1 MFTYPKSFTWDADE
15 EACDWCN
22 NAMEDS
28 IWALFNVNIT
38 NEMALDA
45 SDELSEILI
54 NHGDAGIAEAGGAFD
69 KDIAEWITKLITK
82 HIDDEN
88 WKPSEGCIE
97 DLAEDIRNWVLH
109 WPKWRGV
116 NRETGEVNMAEVPAF

>member
-1 MFTYPKSFTWDADE
+1 MFNVSEKLHMGCSDE

-69 KDIAEWITKLITK
+69 KA
-82 HIDDEN
+82 
-88 WKPSEGCIE
+88 S
-97 DLAEDIRNWVLH
+97 RNGLQS
-109 WPKWRGV
+109 
-116 NRETGEVNMAEVPAF
+116 